1 MKIFCTASSDTYITN
16 KIINGNT
23 RVTDANVGRAS
34 VLDIFKLYDESSLPT
49 TEKSNSPGDFNLDT
63 DADGTCETAIELSR
77 ALIKFDLGKIN
88 SLTGSKLNL
97 NSSNF
102 SALLKLFDV
111 RSGHAVPRGFT
122 VMAIPLSQSFD
133 EGQGRDLSS
142 FNDIDVSN
150 FITASYSNG
159 TTSVWNGQG
168 ASTSG
173 SLGTLNVDLVDKANF
188 GDGSGN
194 RELVFNQKFVE
205 GTEDL
210 SLDITAFVSASV
222 AGLIDNHGFRI
233 SFTGSEETDSKS
245 RFIKRFASRHVSNP
259 HIRPRIEVSFDD
271 SKFDHHENFFF
282 DMSGSLFLNSFDRNG
297 PANVLS
303 GTAGTVAEKMGSNCL
318 KVKLVHKDFTETVFA
333 SSHQAGTIKSD
344 KTRFVT
350 GVYSASFMVQSQ
362 DTALVDRD
370 TSLAKLVASAGK
382 IKFEEYWVS
391 TDETYG
397 YHTGSVTISKIDRNS
412 SNFITNE
419 VSVHAINLE
428 SEYRTDDEI
437 TVRVFGRN
445 FEKEND
451 DPVKV
456 PYSRKSESFE
466 KIYYRIK
473 DFDSGKTVFDFGE
486 KDNSTRL
493 STDSEGMFFDFHIDV
508 LPVGRS
514 YTFEYLIV
522 DRGIRKIVADKN
534 AVFRVK

>member
-102 SALLKLFDV
+102 SAHLKLFDV

-282 DMSGSLFLNSFDRNG
+282 DMSGSLFLN
-297 PANVLS
+297 
-303 GTAGTVAEKMGSNCL
+303 
-318 KVKLVHKDFTETVFA
+318 
-333 SSHQAGTIKSD
+333 
-344 KTRFVT
+344 
-350 GVYSASFMVQSQ
+350 QSQ